1 MIGLSLPSKALVM
14 PTNDDF
20 EPRLG
25 RLGDKGR
32 KPRPRKFLSRVIA
45 ATNLARGGA
54 PGCAQQ
60 SAFTGSRIGRGA
72 GVGRVLS
79 SRDRYGA
86 FRQRRVIVKV
96 RTIKLG
102 GNGFEVAKAHL
113 RYVERDGTTRE
124 DGRGQLY
131 SADRDAV
138 DRNAWLEPNSAS
150 SSARRTAW
158 NMTTSSR

>member
-1 MIGLSLPSKALVM
+1 MIGLSLPSKAPVM

-150 SSARRTAW
+150 SAARRTAW